1 MLVEA
6 ITRVDIANYVQAVIT
21 VYIIV
26 IFLYVLLNMAFQIG
40 LRPAYSR
47 WLDVL
52 LDFLRDCSE
61 PYLRVF
67 RRLLPMLGGL
77 DLSPMLG
84 IIVLVILRSILG
96 NLIA

>member
-6 ITRVDIANYVQAVIT
+6 STRVDIANYVEAVFT

-26 IFLYVLLNMAFQIG
+26 IFLYVLLNMMFQFG
-40 LRPAYSR
+40 LRPAYAR
-47 WLDVL
+47 WLDAV
-52 LDFLRDCSE
+52 LDFLRETSE
-61 PYLRVF
+61 PYLRIF

-84 IIVLVILRSILG
+84 IIVLVILRQVLY
-96 NLIA
+96 NAIA